1 MATKKGNEPVE
12 QAAFDALEKALQ
24 IDFDETAKP
33 KAASQPAS
41 NYARSG
47 EGRSARSMSSESASE
62 ARPDFAR
69 ELGPEPAPKS
79 PYLAPAN
86 DPSGRTSSSLLRSLD
101 TRAGRSVI
109 RSAMLFA
116 SVWIVISIA
125 LGYLALSTPKAGAEN
140 VASTITSPGFLT
152 LAGIVIIPVLLIIG
166 FGLILGRAQE
176 MRSAAR
182 SMAEVALRLSEPETM
197 ASQRIM
203 TIGQAVRRE
212 VSAMSEGIER
222 TIARATELE
231 TLVHS
236 EVNAL
241 ERSYSEN
248 EVRVRTL
255 VNELSAEREAIINH
269 SERLRSSIS
278 GAHDS
283 LASDMRGAAE
293 SLTAQMAITG
303 EAFASMIDTRAA
315 LLMEKSETAAS
326 TIGTMLATQSDTL
339 LSTLNSAGFALANE
353 FDTRLEELSFA
364 LTNRGNE
371 LLSQFETRAST
382 LDQNTTKLNA
392 ALAERTR
399 QLNETLIS
407 RTQEINDSLAVGRA
421 RSSPGSTT

>member
-1 MATKKGNEPVE
+1 
-12 QAAFDALEKALQ
+12 
-24 IDFDETAKP
+24 
-33 KAASQPAS
+33 
-41 NYARSG
+41 
-47 EGRSARSMSSESASE
+47 
-62 ARPDFAR
+62 
-69 ELGPEPAPKS
+69 
-79 PYLAPAN
+79 
-86 DPSGRTSSSLLRSLD
+86 
-101 TRAGRSVI
+101 
-109 RSAMLFA
+109 
-116 SVWIVISIA
+116 
-125 LGYLALSTPKAGAEN
+125 
-140 VASTITSPGFLT
+140 
-152 LAGIVIIPVLLIIG
+152 
-166 FGLILGRAQE
+166 

-339 LSTLNSAGFALANE
+339 LSTLNSPPLCAGQ
-353 FDTRLEELSFA
+353 RV
-364 LTNRGNE
+364 RH
-371 LLSQFETRAST
+371 AS
-382 LDQNTTKLNA
+382 
-392 ALAERTR
+392 
-399 QLNETLIS
+399 
-407 RTQEINDSLAVGRA
+407 
-421 RSSPGSTT
+421 